1 MNDGGKETIRFLVFD
16 GFRLETPNRSTMLG
30 AKLRGLVAVLCAAR
44 GKPVSRERLA
54 TLFWGSHFELQAQQN
69 LRQAIARLRR
79 PLGEAIHVSP
89 TAVAAAPE
97 YITSDLAEFEDGICH
112 SDAEVVERALAVFGR
127 GLLDAPSIEEEG
139 WREWLGAERERIETL
154 ALEARLRLAAVAMAQ
169 DAMEQAVAHARQAI
183 ALDPFRED
191 AHRLLMT
198 ALARMGRRT
207 EALRCY
213 ETLVRDL
220 KRELGVA
227 PDECTRMLAEELRA
241 QSSATTAGRAGS
253 AIPVGFPVV
262 LQQKAVLSVERL
274 TQQRGEL
281 PGTDQHIFE
290 STRAALKE
298 ALSLRA
304 ANGAGVRFGVHAA
317 GDPQSAE
324 ARDAAR
330 HLCTIASPGE
340 ILLSPDAIDTLSP
353 LDAGLEDMGERASA
367 LDGTPVRSFRLTA
380 EASPAPL
387 IPVFETLLPAIAVL
401 PFAIRGMEGGI
412 SGGISGGMEA
422 GLAFLGEAL
431 ADELIATLS
440 RSSEVTMISRLS
452 TSGLAGRD
460 MRLQDFRERVGA
472 NYVLSGAISLMGK
485 NATVVA
491 EFADARSG
499 AVVWADRFALRLED
513 ILGSDGLAASLL
525 PQLVATILRV
535 EMRRVAAPRAM
546 RLDDCMLLFGAIA
559 LLHQTA
565 PSKLVLADE
574 ILAELASRAPMH
586 AAPHAWRAMACV
598 IRANQG
604 WTSDAGAEADRA
616 LASAALA
623 LEAEPECSLALAVD
637 AHVQTHFRRR
647 FDLAREGFARAVEA
661 NPNDSLAWLL
671 KSTLHT
677 FQSEGRQ
684 AVGDTLRARRLS
696 PLDPRRWY
704 YETLAASANVAAG
717 DYDEAVRLARSSIRG
732 NRLHASTF
740 RALVIALSLGGR
752 SHEARQ
758 AAQELLHL
766 QPDLTASAYRT
777 RHAAGAAPAGSLY
790 AEALREAGI
799 PP

>member
-1 MNDGGKETIRFLVFD
+1 MNDGGRETIRFLVFD
-16 GFRLETPNRSTMLG
+16 GFRLETPNRTIVLG

-79 PLGEAIHVSP
+79 SLGEAIHASP
-89 TAVAAAPE
+89 TAVAMAPD
-97 YITSDLAEFEDGICH
+97 YITSDLAEFEDGIRH

-127 GLLDAPSIEEEG
+127 GLLDLPSIEEEG
-139 WREWLGAERERIETL
+139 WREWLDAERTRLETL
-154 ALEARLRLAAVAMAQ
+154 ALEARLRLATAAMAQ
-169 DAMEQAVAHARQAI
+169 DGMEHAVAHARQAI
-183 ALDPFRED
+183 VLDPFRED

-213 ETLVRDL
+213 EALVRDL
-220 KRELGVA
+220 ARELGVT
-227 PDECTRMLAEELRA
+227 PDERTRTLAEGLRA
-241 QSSATTAGRAGS
+241 QPPATARETRRTMPA
-253 AIPVGFPVV
+253 GFPVS
-262 LQQKAVLSVERL
+262 LEQKAVLSVKRL
-274 TQQRGEL
+274 TLQRGDL
-281 PGTDQHIFE
+281 PGTDLHIFE

-304 ANGAGVRFGVHAA
+304 ASGAGMRFGLHAA
-317 GDPQSAE
+317 SYPQSAE
-324 ARDAAR
+324 AIDAAR

-353 LDAGLEDMGERASA
+353 LDAGLEDMGERASG

-380 EASPAPL
+380 EVPCASLPPAFDT
-387 IPVFETLLPAIAVL
+387 ILPAIAVL
-401 PFAIRGMEGGI
+401 PFAIRGTTGGLE
-412 SGGISGGMEA
+412 SGLEP

-452 TSGLAGRD
+452 TRGLVGRD
-460 MRLQDFRERVGA
+460 LRLQDFRERVGA
-472 NYVLSGAISLMGK
+472 NYVLSGAISLTGR

-491 EFADARSG
+491 EFADVRSG
-499 AVVWADRFALRLED
+499 AVVWADRFALRLDD

-525 PQLVATILRV
+525 PQLVSTILRV

-546 RLDDCMLLFGAIA
+546 QLDDCMLLFGAIA

-565 PSKLVLADE
+565 PSKLALADE
-574 ILAELASRAPMH
+574 ILAELASRAPAH

-598 IRANQG
+598 IRVSQG
-604 WTSDAGAEADRA
+604 WTSDVGAEANRA

-752 SHEARQ
+752 ADEARQ
-758 AAQELLHL
+758 AARELLHL